1 MRSTSDSTRFN
12 NAKLDKI
19 IKLALDK
26 KAQELIVLDVRKQT
40 TITDYFIICS
50 GNSDPQMKAISDN
63 IRKGTAK
70 KPHHIEG
77 YENKNWI
84 LLDYFEIIV
93 HIFKRDDRQY
103 YNLEGLWSDAPINKY
118 FNEEPKNID
127 KK

>member
-1 MRSTSDSTRFN
+1 MKSTSDSTRFN

-63 IRKGTAK
+63 IRKGTS
-70 KPHHIEG
+70 
-77 YENKNWI
+77 KNP
-84 LLDYFEIIV
+84 II
-93 HIFKRDDRQY
+93 
-103 YNLEGLWSDAPINKY
+103 
-118 FNEEPKNID
+118 
-127 KK
+127 

>member
-1 MRSTSDSTRFN
+1 
-12 NAKLDKI
+12 
-19 IKLALDK
+19 
-26 KAQELIVLDVRKQT
+26 
-40 TITDYFIICS
+40 
-50 GNSDPQMKAISDN
+50 MKAISDS
-63 IRKGTAK
+63 IRKGTSK

-77 YENKNWI
+77 YENKSWI

-118 FNEEPKNID
+118 FNEDPKNID

>member
-12 NAKLDKI
+12 NATLDKI

-63 IRKGTAK
+63 IRKWTSK
-70 KPHHIEG
+70 KPHHMEG

-93 HIFKRDDRQY
+93 HIFKKDDRQY

>member
-1 MRSTSDSTRFN
+1 MKPTSDSTRFS
-12 NAKLDKI
+12 NAKLDTI

-26 KAQELIVLDVRKQT
+26 KAQELIVLDVRKQ

-63 IRKGTAK
+63 IRKGTPK

-93 HIFKRDDRQY
+93 HIFKNDERQY
-103 YNLEGLWSDAPINKY
+103 YNLESLWLDAPITKY
-118 FNEEPKNID
+118 FNEEPKDID
-127 KK
+127 L

>member
-50 GNSDPQMKAISDN
+50 GNSDPQMRAISDN
-63 IRKGTAK
+63 C
-70 KPHHIEG
+70 
-77 YENKNWI
+77 
-84 LLDYFEIIV
+84 LLYTSPSP
-93 HIFKRDDRQY
+93 RD
-103 YNLEGLWSDAPINKY
+103 
-118 FNEEPKNID
+118 
-127 KK
+127 